1 MLNIVEYLIED
12 ESMEDKETAQ
22 AREKVRAQMRRS
34 YHLAPELSQ
43 SGGVLEEDEFGPLPQ
58 ANGPVSVKP
67 YVPPT
72 ELIDSERSPFGDVL
86 DAPMGV

>member
-12 ESMEDKETAQ
+12 EAMQDKETSQ

-34 YHLAPELSQ
+34 YHYATEAFATSSSPL
-43 SGGVLEEDEFGPLPQ
+43 EDEYGPLPQ
-58 ANGPVSVKP
+58 SNGPMPAKP

-72 ELIDSERSPFGDVL
+72 EPADSERSPFGDVL